1 MISPSITLALVLSTF
16 YSLVFFLVFG
26 HGWLRLRFYWTDG
39 VTGFFVGQW
48 IAGSS
53 GLSIYTK
60 GDLNLVEGSVVSWVG
75 LFAARA
81 WRR

>member
-1 MISPSITLALVLSTF
+1 MIPPSLVLGLALATL

-26 HGWLRLRFYWTDG
+26 HGWLRFFSYWLAG
-39 VTGFFVGQW
+39 VMGFLLGQW
-48 IAGSS
+48 IATFV
-53 GLSIYTK
+53 GLSIFNI
-60 GDLNLVEGSVVSWVG
+60 GELNLVEATAVSWVS